1 MKEDSLSLTHTL
13 SLSFFK
19 GPKPSYRSACEGRV
33 VLSTR
38 GVAAGVPACVG
49 VLVMAVCGV
58 QLTAVR
64 GGGCLSVRFLTL
76 QDLNRLLASSCLYH
90 RACYTRKP

>member
-1 MKEDSLSLTHTL
+1 MKEDSLSLSHTL

-49 VLVMAVCGV
+49 VLWPCVCTTA
-58 QLTAVR
+58 TAVR
-64 GGGCLSVRFLTL
+64 GGGCLSVRFLDGEYVKIENEYVYSGGIHG
-76 QDLNRLLASSCLYH
+76 Q
-90 RACYTRKP
+90 K